1 LGCRTCALPKDCRID
16 LPKSMSRATRFG
28 VIVSGPQVG
37 TMQEKL
43 MSALGDKPNIACYM
57 DGLHVDM
64 RMRCE
69 RARFAAQENEPEIRG
84 KAETLRPG

>member
-1 LGCRTCALPKDCRID
+1 
-16 LPKSMSRATRFG
+16 
-28 VIVSGPQVG
+28 
-37 TMQEKL
+37 

>member
-1 LGCRTCALPKDCRID
+1 MPYLRAAEGLPDR
-16 LPKSMSRATRFG
+16 LAKSMSWATRLG

-43 MSALGDKPNIACYM
+43 MPALGDKPNIACYM

-69 RARFAAQENEPEIRG
+69 RARFAAQENEPEIHG
-84 KAETLRPG
+84 KAENLRPG